1 MASWMIHLRVA
12 ERLIEKLHI
21 ENETEFIVGNIA
33 PDSGE
38 PNEDWTVF
46 TPNGFVSHFRKEDI
60 GGIKNIYEEGYIEK
74 YFSPELRARYDKKQ
88 YEFYLGYLTH
98 LLTDKVWARD
108 IAEVAKNKFIEE
120 FNKNR
125 EGFWWKIKAD
135 WYDLDKLYLKYNPD
149 FKAFKT
155 YAAAEGFVN
164 TYLDFFAEMAFDNRR
179 KYITEF
185 YINGSKEVVER
196 PMYIS
201 MQELD
206 TFVDNAV
213 EEIIEY
219 LEAKKIC

>member
-12 ERLIEKLHI
+12 EGLIEKLHI

-46 TPNGFVSHFRKEDI
+46 TPNGFVSHFRKETEDNRKVICEERYI
-60 GGIKNIYEEGYIEK
+60 GK
-74 YFSPELRARYDKKQ
+74 YFTPELRTGYSRKQ
-88 YEFYLGYLTH
+88 DEFYLGYLTH
-98 LLTDKVWARD
+98 LLTDKLWIRD
-108 IAEVAKNKFIEE
+108 ITDPTKEKFPEE
-120 FNKNR
+120 FARN
-125 EGFWWKIKAD
+125 EGEFWWRIKAD

-155 YAAAEGFVN
+155 YASAEGFVN
-164 TYLDFFAEMAFDNRR
+164 TYLDYFSKMAFDNRR

-206 TFVDNAV
+206 AFVDNAV
-213 EEIIEY
+213 EEIVEY
-219 LEAKKIC
+219 LEGMATC

>member
-12 ERLIEKLHI
+12 EGLIEKLHI

-46 TPNGFVSHFRKEDI
+46 TPNGFVSHFRKETEDNRKVICEENYI
-60 GGIKNIYEEGYIEK
+60 GK
-74 YFSPELRARYDKKQ
+74 YYTPELRAEYSKKQ
-88 YEFYLGYLTH
+88 DEFYLGYLTH
-98 LLTDKVWARD
+98 LLTDKLWIRD
-108 IAEVAKNKFIEE
+108 ITDPTKEKFPEE
-120 FNKNR
+120 FARN
-125 EGFWWKIKAD
+125 EGEFWWRIKAD

-155 YAAAEGFVN
+155 YAGAEGFVN

-185 YINGSKEVVER
+185 YITGSKEVVER

-206 TFVDNAV
+206 AFVDNAV
-213 EEIIEY
+213 EEIVEY
-219 LEAKKIC
+219 LEELEND

>member
-12 ERLIEKLHI
+12 EGLIEKLHI

-46 TPNGFVSHFRKEDI
+46 TPNGFVSHFRKETEDNRKVICEEQYI
-60 GGIKNIYEEGYIEK
+60 GK
-74 YFSPELRARYDKKQ
+74 YFTPELRAGYSRKQ
-88 YEFYLGYLTH
+88 DEFYLGYLTH
-98 LLTDKVWARD
+98 LLTDKLWIRD
-108 IAEVAKNKFIEE
+108 ITDPTKEKFPEE
-120 FNKNR
+120 FARN
-125 EGFWWKIKAD
+125 EGEFWWRIKAD

-155 YAAAEGFVN
+155 YASAEGFVN
-164 TYLDFFAEMAFDNRR
+164 AYLDYFSEMAFDNRR

-185 YINGSKEVVER
+185 YINGSKEVEER

-206 TFVDNAV
+206 GFVDNAV
-213 EEIIEY
+213 EEIVEY
-219 LEAKKIC
+219 LEEL